1 MPILAT
7 KIGGEGV
14 IVRRDEVKRYVEDP
28 VFLEALEIW
37 HYTKLWGLPNGKG
50 WANEP
55 EEVLRSITAIELE
68 QRAIESE
75 EVEKSRDNR
84 GSQNKVRRGR

>member
-1 MPILAT
+1 M
-7 KIGGEGV
+7 
-14 IVRRDEVKRYVEDP
+14 
-28 VFLEALEIW
+28 FLEALEIW
-37 HYTKLWGLPNGKG
+37 HYTKLWGLPNGRG

-75 EVEKSRDNR
+75 EMEKSRDNR
-84 GSQNKVRRGR
+84 GSKDKVRRGR

>member
-1 MPILAT
+1 M
-7 KIGGEGV
+7 
-14 IVRRDEVKRYVEDP
+14 
-28 VFLEALEIW
+28 FLEALEIW

-75 EVEKSRDNR
+75 EMEKSRDNR
-84 GSQNKVRRGR
+84 GSKDKVRRGR